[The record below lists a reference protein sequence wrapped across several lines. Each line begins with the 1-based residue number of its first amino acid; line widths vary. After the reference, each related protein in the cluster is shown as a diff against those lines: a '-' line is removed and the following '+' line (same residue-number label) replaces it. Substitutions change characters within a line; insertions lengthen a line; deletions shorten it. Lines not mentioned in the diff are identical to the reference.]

1 MSRAAA
7 RARWAALAALTLGCL
22 AVPGSSGAVSAA
34 PSNDNYLS
42 SWIIPDASLIPRFR
56 PVREVTRTVTE
67 DTTGATTQADLFNPD
82 KAGHPLGGGGPEPTT
97 CAGARYGNTVWFD
110 LHPNE
115 PVGVQL
121 VASGYP
127 SAVALYEYDART
139 AQLDRKSV
147 FCRVANA
154 VTNTFTLPE
163 QLSKGK
169 SYTVQVGGLR
179 NGAAFFGGSLNLTI
193 NLFPDHDGDQVSDG
207 IDKCPFLAGTLGGCP
222 PALHPTAHF
231 NYISSGSSLRLTGLL
246 VDEIPGGAS
255 VRASCSK
262 CGVSQTVRAG
272 AHASSVTLKR
282 FAGVTM
288 RQGSQLNIAVTK
300 GPARGR
306 EPKPQLYKYGAIG
319 GYLTYTEKAGK
330 LVFSSSRCL
339 EPGSSKPRRSCT

>member
-1 MSRAAA
+1 MSLRAQA
-7 RARWAALAALTLGCL
+7 RRIALGALAVGCL
-22 AVPGSSGAVSAA
+22 AVPALSDAA
-34 PSNDNYLS
+34 TPAATNDNYLS
-42 SWIIPDASLIPRFR
+42 SWMIPDAGLIPRFR
-56 PVREVTRTVTE
+56 AVREVTRTVVE
-67 DTTGATTQADLFNPD
+67 NTTGTTTQADLFNPD
-82 KAGHPLGGGGPEPTT
+82 KAGHPLGGGGPEPST
-97 CAGARYGNTVWFD
+97 CAGVGYGSTVWYD

-127 SAVALYEYDART
+127 SAVAVYEYNART

-163 QLSKGK
+163 ELRKGQA
-169 SYTVQVGGLR
+169 YTVQVGGLR
-179 NGAAFFGGSLNLTI
+179 NGAAFFSGSLNLTI
-193 NLFPDHDGDQVSDG
+193 NLFPDHDSDQVSDG
-207 IDKCPFLAGTLGGCP
+207 IDKCPFTAGTLGGCP

-231 NYISSGSSLRLTGLL
+231 NYVTSGSSLRLTGLL

-255 VRASCSK
+255 VRARCAM

-272 AHASSVTLKR
+272 AHASSVTLQR

-288 RQGSQLNIAVTK
+288 HPGSQLNIAVTK
-300 GPARGR
+300 GPSHGKG
-306 EPKPQLYKYGAIG
+306 PKPQLYKYGAIG

>member
-1 MSRAAA
+1 MQRLTAHLGRIVIAG
-7 RARWAALAALTLGCL
+7 LALGCL
-22 AVPGSSGAVSAA
+22 AVPALSDAAA
-34 PSNDNYLS
+34 PAATNDNYLS
-42 SWIIPDASLIPRFR
+42 SWIIPDAGLIPRFR
-56 PVREVTRTVTE
+56 PVTEVTRTVTE
-67 DTTGATTQADLFNPD
+67 DTAGTTTQGDLFNPD
-82 KAGHPLGGGGPEPTT
+82 KAGHPLGGGGAEPTT
-97 CAGARYGNTVWFD
+97 CAGVRFGSTVWFD

-127 SAVALYEYDART
+127 SAVAVYQYNART

-147 FCRVANA
+147 FCRVANS

-163 QLSKGK
+163 ELSKGQ

-179 NGAAFFGGSLNLTI
+179 NGAAFFSGSLNLTI

-222 PALHPTAHF
+222 PALHPAAHF
-231 NYISSGSSLRLTGLL
+231 NYATTGSSLRLTGLL
-246 VDEIPGGAS
+246 VDQIPGGAR

-262 CGVSQTVRAG
+262 CGANQTVQAG
-272 AHASSVTLKR
+272 AHATSVTLRR

-288 RQGSQLNIAVTK
+288 RPGSQLDIAVTK
-300 GPARGR
+300 GPAHGKG
-306 EPKPQLYKYGAIG
+306 PKPEQYKYGAIG